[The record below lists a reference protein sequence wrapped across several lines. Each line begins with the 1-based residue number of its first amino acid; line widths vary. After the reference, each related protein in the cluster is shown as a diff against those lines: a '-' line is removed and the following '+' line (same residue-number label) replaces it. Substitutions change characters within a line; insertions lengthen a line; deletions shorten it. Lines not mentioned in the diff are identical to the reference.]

1 MTLVVHAQ
9 PGARRS
15 RILMLLGLAGA
26 ALFYGDGMITPAVS
40 VLSAIEG
47 LEVATPAFKPY
58 VIPLTLIV
66 LTGLFMVQKWG
77 TGRMGSLFGP
87 VMALWFR
94 VLALLGI
101 VNIAHAPGVLA
112 ALNPSYAVEFL
123 FRHGSLG
130 FFSLGAVVLVVTG
143 AEALYADMGHFGRVP
158 VRLAWMLLVLPSLT
172 LNYFG
177 QGALLLADAKA
188 IENPFYLLAPD
199 WALYPLVVLSTVATV
214 IASQAMISGAF
225 SITQQAM
232 QLGYCPRM
240 TIQHTSSKQIG
251 QIYLPGINWALFL
264 GVVVLV
270 VGFKSSTNLAA
281 AYGIAVTGTMTMTT
295 ILAYVVARSLWKWS
309 APASMAL
316 FGVFLLIDVTF
327 FSANLLKVSEGG
339 WVPLV
344 FGLGVFTL
352 MSTWKRGRR
361 LLRERL
367 EADSMP
373 LDAFIASASLGC
385 ATAPGTAVFMTTNLD
400 SVPHAL
406 LHSLKHY
413 KSLHSKVILL
423 NAVTLDVPHVPEAQR
438 VVVES
443 INSQFH
449 KGEGV
454 LRLHGHAGPAPR
466 ARMVLR
472 TGPGPGR
479 DGHVLFP
486 RPRNADSEAALG
498 HGVLAREAVRFDVPQ
513 RRRCRNVVHAAA
525 RSRRR
530 TGVAGRAVRPC
541 RGNESS
547 GGAGDLRERR
557 RRMQAAGARNAGKQ
571 VFHLVGQD
579 APVAQDEVLVAI
591 GDVRHVE
598 QRHARL
604 LGRLA
609 AFADIAVAARG
620 DRVGPGIP
628 PTPRHGDDVVPR
640 QVARQVPLAAI
651 GTQLAVAREQH
662 GIGKAGGVQMRAGAC
677 ALDRQDRLGRDARA
691 FAVALP
697 AAAETRGLPARAT
710 TPPSAWRDR

>member
-1 MTLVVHAQ
+1 MIRRATRDPKRLALLSLGALGVVYGDIGTSPLYALKEVFGGAHHPVPITDHNVLGILSLVFWSLMLVVTIKYIIFVMRADNKGEGGIIALMTLVVHAQ

-87 VMALWFR
+87 VMALWFA

-112 ALNPSYAVEFL
+112 ALNPSHAVEFL

-143 AEALYADMGHFGRVP
+143 AEALYADMGHFGRIP

-251 QIYLPGINWALFL
+251 QIYLPAINWALFL

-270 VGFKSSTNLAA
+270 IGFKSSTNLAA

-309 APASMAL
+309 VPASIAL
-316 FGVFLLIDVTF
+316 FGVFLVIDVTF

-367 EADSMP
+367 EADSIP

-385 ATAPGTAVFMTTNLD
+385 ATVPGAAVFMTTNLE

-438 VVVES
+438 VVVETM
-443 INSQFH
+443 NSQFH
-449 KGEGV
+449 KVKVFFGFMDTPD
-454 LRLHGHAGPAPR
+454 LPR
-466 ARMVLR
+466 ALEWCCEQGLDLDAMDTSFFLGRETLIPKLR
-472 TGPGPGR
+472 SDMAFWR
-479 DGHVLFP
+479 EKLFV
-486 RPRNADSEAALG
+486 SM
-498 HGVLAREAVRFDVPQ
+498 F
-513 RRRCRNVVHAAA
+513 
-525 RSRRR
+525 
-530 TGVAGRAVRPC
+530 
-541 RGNESS
+541 
-547 GGAGDLRERR
+547 
-557 RRMQAAGARNAGKQ
+557 RNAGDAATWFMLPPGRVVELGSQ
-571 VFHLVGQD
+571 V
-579 APVAQDEVLVAI
+579 VL
-591 GDVRHVE
+591 
-598 QRHARL
+598 
-604 LGRLA
+604 
-609 AFADIAVAARG
+609 
-620 DRVGPGIP
+620 
-628 PTPRHGDDVVPR
+628 
-640 QVARQVPLAAI
+640 
-651 GTQLAVAREQH
+651 
-662 GIGKAGGVQMRAGAC
+662 
-677 ALDRQDRLGRDARA
+677 
-691 FAVALP
+691 
-697 AAAETRGLPARAT
+697 
-710 TPPSAWRDR
+710 

>member
-1 MTLVVHAQ
+1 
-9 PGARRS
+9 
-15 RILMLLGLAGA
+15 
-26 ALFYGDGMITPAVS
+26 
-40 VLSAIEG
+40 
-47 LEVATPAFKPY
+47 
-58 VIPLTLIV
+58 
-66 LTGLFMVQKWG
+66 
-77 TGRMGSLFGP
+77 
-87 VMALWFR
+87 
-94 VLALLGI
+94 
-101 VNIAHAPGVLA
+101 
-112 ALNPSYAVEFL
+112 VEFL
-123 FRHGSLG
+123 FRHGALG

-177 QGALLLADAKA
+177 QGALLLADPKT

-264 GVVVLV
+264 GVVLLV
-270 VGFKSSTNLAA
+270 IGFKSSTNLAA

-316 FGVFLLIDVTF
+316 FGVFMLIDVTF

-443 INSQFH
+443 INAQFH
-449 KGEGV
+449 RVKVFFGFMDTPD
-454 LRLHGHAGPAPR
+454 LPR
-466 ARMVLR
+466 ALEWCCEQGLDLDAMDTSFFLGRETLIPKLR
-472 TGPGPGR
+472 SDMAFWR
-479 DGHVLFP
+479 EKLFV
-486 RPRNADSEAALG
+486 SM
-498 HGVLAREAVRFDVPQ
+498 F
-513 RRRCRNVVHAAA
+513 
-525 RSRRR
+525 
-530 TGVAGRAVRPC
+530 
-541 RGNESS
+541 
-547 GGAGDLRERR
+547 
-557 RRMQAAGARNAGKQ
+557 RNAGDAATWFMLPPGRVVELGSQ
-571 VFHLVGQD
+571 V
-579 APVAQDEVLVAI
+579 VL
-591 GDVRHVE
+591 
-598 QRHARL
+598 
-604 LGRLA
+604 
-609 AFADIAVAARG
+609 
-620 DRVGPGIP
+620 
-628 PTPRHGDDVVPR
+628 
-640 QVARQVPLAAI
+640 
-651 GTQLAVAREQH
+651 
-662 GIGKAGGVQMRAGAC
+662 
-677 ALDRQDRLGRDARA
+677 
-691 FAVALP
+691 
-697 AAAETRGLPARAT
+697 
-710 TPPSAWRDR
+710 